1 MAKFQ
6 CNVISYTLKRTVDIT
21 VVIPTPTIPESMGM
35 GGVTPTH
42 VPEAKY
48 PVLYLLH
55 GMGNN
60 HATWGGYSNVEF
72 FAEERNIAVVM
83 ISGENKAYIN
93 HEGGDQ
99 FYDFVAKELP
109 QFVKAM
115 FPISDRVEDT
125 YIAGLS
131 MGGYGTLVHAFSH
144 PERFAAYGSFSGAPS
159 MSGPGQEGPADIRFR
174 PLDMAKDLYAK
185 GGKLPKGY
193 IACGENDFLYQNN
206 VDFKNELEKLGADFT
221 WVSVPNY
228 THEWRFWNMQIEAF
242 LDWIPRTDVYAQKGK
257 RQI

>member
-21 VVIPTPTIPESMGM
+21 VVIPTPTIPDSMGM
-35 GGVTPTH
+35 GGNTPSH

-60 HATWGGYSNVEF
+60 HATWSGYSNVEF

-99 FYDFVAKELP
+99 FYDFVAEELP

-159 MSGPGQEGPADIRFR
+159 MGGPGQEGPSDIRFR
-174 PLDMAKDLYAK
+174 PLDMAK
-185 GGKLPKGY
+185 
-193 IACGENDFLYQNN
+193 
-206 VDFKNELEKLGADFT
+206 
-221 WVSVPNY
+221 
-228 THEWRFWNMQIEAF
+228 
-242 LDWIPRTDVYAQKGK
+242 
-257 RQI
+257 

>member
-1 MAKFQ
+1 
-6 CNVISYTLKRTVDIT
+6 
-21 VVIPTPTIPESMGM
+21 
-35 GGVTPTH
+35 
-42 VPEAKY
+42 
-48 PVLYLLH
+48 
-55 GMGNN
+55 
-60 HATWGGYSNVEF
+60 
-72 FAEERNIAVVM
+72 M

-99 FYDFVAKELP
+99 FYDFVAEELP

-159 MSGPGQEGPADIRFR
+159 IGNNGQEGPSDIRFR
-174 PLDMAKDLYAK
+174 PLDMAKEVYAR
-185 GGKLPKGY
+185 GDKLPKGY
-193 IACGENDFLYQNN
+193 IACGEEDFLYQNN

-221 WVSVPNY
+221 WVSVPNF
-228 THEWRFWNMQIEAF
+228 THEWRFWNLQVEAF
-242 LDWIPRTDVYAQKGK
+242 LDWIPRTDIYAARGK
-257 RQI
+257 RKI